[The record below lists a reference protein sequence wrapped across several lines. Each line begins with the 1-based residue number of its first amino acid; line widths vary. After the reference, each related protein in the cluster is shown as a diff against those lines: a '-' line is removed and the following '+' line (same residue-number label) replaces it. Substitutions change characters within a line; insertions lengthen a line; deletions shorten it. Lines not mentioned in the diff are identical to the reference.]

1 MGLSFLFGS
10 YARTV
15 GVGDTTVQW
24 CCPLP
29 RKPRQVYHNLVY
41 NINKKIH
48 CWLNSYLLE
57 ARGKRLFV
65 RSLFGDRASVCV
77 DMVYSRD

>member
-29 RKPRQVYHNLVY
+29 RKPRQVYHNLAY
-41 NINKKIH
+41 NINNASSNTFLSARH
-48 CWLNSYLLE
+48 LRTAPLFANSYLLT
-57 ARGKRLFV
+57 KKYID
-65 RSLFGDRASVCV
+65 SQ
-77 DMVYSRD
+77 MTQ